1 MLVIVGASASG
12 KTEIAN
18 TLVTQYA
25 YIKSV
30 TTTTRQQRVH
40 EENHIHYHF
49 VSKEQFETLRVQ
61 DAFIETTRYQDH
73 DYGLQK
79 NEIGSNKVII
89 LDPHGCNAL
98 YQNYPKETCII
109 YIHSN
114 KEMRQT
120 RMLSRGDDIHLIS
133 KRLKEDDDTFQVS
146 HLDKIHHIIDNH
158 HQTILSIAEEIHHFY
173 KGFLK
178 GD

>member
-18 TLVTQYA
+18 ALVSQYA

-30 TTTTRQQRVH
+30 TTTTRQQRGH
-40 EENHIHYHF
+40 EMNHIHYHF
-49 VSKEQFETLRVQ
+49 VSKKQFQTLKKQ
-61 DAFIETTRYQDH
+61 DAFIETTRYQEH

-79 NEIGSNKVII
+79 NEIGSHHIII
-89 LDPHGCNAL
+89 LDPNGCNSI
-98 YQNYPKETCII
+98 YQKYPNETCVI
-109 YIHSN
+109 YIQSN

-133 KRLKEDDDTFQVS
+133 KRLNEDDVTFQVS
-146 HLDKIHHIIDNH
+146 HLDKIHLIIDNH
-158 HQTILSIAEEIHHFY
+158 HQTIISIAEEIHHFY
-173 KGFLK
+173 QSFLK

>member
-18 TLVTQYA
+18 ALVTQFA

-30 TTTTRQQRVH
+30 TTTTRQIRVH
-40 EENHIHYHF
+40 EMNHIHYHF
-49 VSKEQFETLRVQ
+49 VSKVQFETLRVQ

-79 NEIGSNKVII
+79 NEIGINQVII
-89 LDPHGCNAL
+89 LDPNGCNAL
-98 YQNYPKETCII
+98 YQKYPKETCII
-109 YIHSN
+109 YIQSD

-120 RMLSRGDDIHLIS
+120 RMLSRGDDIDLIS
-133 KRLKEDDDTFQVS
+133 KRLKEDDVTFQVS
-146 HLDKIHHIIDNH
+146 HLDKIHFIIDNH
-158 HQTILSIAEEIHHFY
+158 HQTIQSIAEEIHHFY
-173 KGFLK
+173 QAFLK
-178 GD
+178 GE

>member
-18 TLVTQYA
+18 TLVSKYA

-30 TTTTRQQRVH
+30 TTTTRQKRIH

-49 VSKEQFETLRVQ
+49 VSKEQFETLRAQ

-73 DYGLQK
+73 DYGLQR
-79 NEIGSNKVII
+79 NEIGSNQVII
-89 LDPHGCNAL
+89 LDPNGCNAL
-98 YQNYPKETCII
+98 YQKYPKETCII
-109 YIHSN
+109 YIQSD

-133 KRLKEDDDTFQVS
+133 KRLEQDDITFQVS
-146 HLDKIHHIIDNH
+146 NLDKIHIIINNH
-158 HQTILSIAEEIHHFY
+158 HQTIQSIAEEIHHFY
-173 KGFLK
+173 QGFLK
-178 GD
+178 GE